1 MTIGLSLIA
10 VAGISAASGQGLP
23 EIVATVE
30 VVSDAVKARTIHG
43 WHSSRL
49 VMYDGALYAAA
60 TVADPDGI
68 NDWQDRGLLYRRDAS
83 GGWRVVGETPN
94 QPYHMCVGADGRF
107 WVIAPA
113 RYHTAEVFRSRAAG
127 NLGDLEMVYNG
138 TCAYLGASVNADGDF
153 LLLHARDGTSIPN
166 AVIAKFYD
174 AATGVWHTSEF
185 PTPEG
190 RCGYEGIILR
200 GQSALA
206 IVNSSANPPPQDA
219 TAQESSPWRTVR
231 LARCDDLTE
240 GQWVTRAWLDP
251 PYGSTGLAD
260 MYVDGDVTYLTF
272 SHRAATSLA
281 AYGDTPGG
289 NYIARIGRDLS
300 VESFPFPVGVGGGR
314 IVRDTAGGFAFVGRS
329 GDEMHLWDMDVG
341 DGFALSNER
350 RLVGTAGKLTNYVI
364 HTLRPQRFGGETD
377 GDTIHL
383 LGTTVTDNPDRET
396 LYHVSFALR

>member
-1 MTIGLSLIA
+1 
-10 VAGISAASGQGLP
+10 
-23 EIVATVE
+23 
-30 VVSDAVKARTIHG
+30 
-43 WHSSRL
+43 
-49 VMYDGALYAAA
+49 
-60 TVADPDGI
+60 
-68 NDWQDRGLLYRRDAS
+68 
-83 GGWRVVGETPN
+83 
-94 QPYHMCVGADGRF
+94 
-107 WVIAPA
+107 
-113 RYHTAEVFRSRAAG
+113 
-127 NLGDLEMVYNG
+127 
-138 TCAYLGASVNADGDF
+138 
-153 LLLHARDGTSIPN
+153 
-166 AVIAKFYD
+166 
-174 AATGVWHTSEF
+174 
-185 PTPEG
+185 
-190 RCGYEGIILR
+190 
-200 GQSALA
+200 
-206 IVNSSANPPPQDA
+206 